1 VLLLKAIVNKTQR
14 DVLDNKTN
22 VSESS
27 YLEK

>member
-1 VLLLKAIVNKTQR
+1 LKAIVNKTQR